1 MQEINM
7 LIFISLNICG
17 NFCDFLTLKRAHARA
32 KAKARAQ
39 KNSKSASAANFDERT
54 QSSAGPTGL
63 TISSGTL

>member
-32 KAKARAQ
+32 KAKAKARAQ
-39 KNSKSASAANFDERT
+39 KNSKRTSASAVNFDERT
-54 QSSAGPTGL
+54 KALPGL
-63 TISSGTL
+63 QG